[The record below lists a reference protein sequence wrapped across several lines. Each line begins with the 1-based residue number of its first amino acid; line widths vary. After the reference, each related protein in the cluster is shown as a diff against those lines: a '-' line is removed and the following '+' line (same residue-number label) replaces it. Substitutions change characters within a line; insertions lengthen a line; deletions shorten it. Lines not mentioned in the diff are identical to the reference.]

1 MVSFLLPNEQS
12 ERLSFLDLRD
22 RTGPEDE
29 DEEEDEDE
37 DERVEVAEG
46 VGLGGSSE
54 LGEDGAEDALRGQF
68 SSSSSTCMT
77 EEMVDERRLVHVS
90 ALGGVDG
97 GSISGSA
104 VSL

>member
-1 MVSFLLPNEQS
+1 MVSFLLPNEQR

-22 RTGPEDE
+22 RKGPDDE
-29 DEEEDEDE
+29 DDEE

-54 LGEDGAEDALRGQF
+54 MGEEGAEDALCGQF
-68 SSSSSTCMT
+68 SSASSMSMT
-77 EEMVDERRLVHVS
+77 EERVDERRLVHAS

-97 GSISGSA
+97 GSVSGSA
-104 VSL
+104 ESL